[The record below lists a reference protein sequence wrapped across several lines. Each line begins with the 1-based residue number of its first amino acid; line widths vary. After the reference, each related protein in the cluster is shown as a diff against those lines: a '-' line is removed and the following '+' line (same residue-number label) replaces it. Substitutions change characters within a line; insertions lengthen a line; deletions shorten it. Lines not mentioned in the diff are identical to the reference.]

1 MTSSSEDSIIY
12 AAFFFVDIV
21 GLSDPAMSTNTQI
34 RKIKALNKGIFE
46 CLAFK
51 STPKEELLILPT
63 GDGMAIGFLKGL
75 DKPLNLAREL
85 HLKLN
90 QYNDDKNP
98 IDVVKVRIGCHDGH
112 VFVVHDIYGN
122 QNIWGPGIILTRRVM
137 DLADAGH
144 ILMTA
149 NMAESLIEL
158 SDEYRRIIHPVH
170 DFQIKHGQNILVYS
184 VHGEG
189 FGNPS
194 RPTKALIAGSKIA
207 GKVKETQKNLSIK
220 SVEFDLSLKDY
231 KAGLLSHKRTY
242 RIINNSKEP
251 VFMIYET
258 INDVEMPIS
267 EINLQVFDEN
277 NELKIQEIVSD
288 TPERKEIIVKL
299 HSPVFRGEAARPY
312 SVMYETIEQARKH
325 NILFLG
331 NANNL
336 VVSFSYPETDK
347 DEIKPVLYL
356 VNQGK
361 RTAVSMDS
369 MMTANSR
376 VVARWRK
383 EDKNFVIQKND
394 IVSLEW

>member
-1 MTSSSEDSIIY
+1 MTSSSEEKIIY

-21 GLSDPAMSTNTQI
+21 GLSDPAMSTSTQI
-34 RKIKALNKGIFE
+34 RKIRALNRSIFE
-46 CLAFK
+46 CMAFR
-51 STPKEELLILPT
+51 STPREELLILPT

-85 HLKLN
+85 HLKLS
-90 QYNDDKNP
+90 QYNADKNP

-112 VFVVHDIYGN
+112 VFIVRDIYGN
-122 QNIWGPGIILTRRVM
+122 QNIWGPGIILARRVM

-149 NMAESLIEL
+149 NMAESLMEL
-158 SDEYRRIIHPVH
+158 SNEYRQTIHPVQ

-194 RPTKALIAGSKIA
+194 RPSKALTVGSKIA
-207 GKVKETQKNLSIK
+207 GKVKDMQKNLSIR

-242 RIINNSKEP
+242 RIINNSREP
-251 VFMIYET
+251 VFMVYET

-267 EINLQVFDEN
+267 EINLQAFEEN
-277 NELKIQEIVSD
+277 NGLKIQEIVSD
-288 TPERKEIIVKL
+288 TPERKEIVVKL
-299 HSPVFRGEAARPY
+299 HSPVFRGEAAKAY
-312 SVMYETIEQARKH
+312 SVMYETVEQSRKH

-331 NANNL
+331 NTNSLA
-336 VVSFSYPETDK
+336 VSFSYPEADRDK
-347 DEIKPVLYL
+347 IKPVLYL
-356 VNQGK
+356 VSQDK
-361 RTAVSMDS
+361 RIVVSMDS
-369 MMTANSR
+369 MMTANNR
-376 VVARWRK
+376 VIARWRK
-383 EDKNFVIQKND
+383 ENKNFVIQEND
-394 IVSLEW
+394 VVSLEW